1 MQLVTDFEGH
11 DIHPHMDGHS
21 MDIESKRGRY
31 NLCLVGTLED
41 YQQFKE
47 RKLSTQCFVSLTV

>member
-31 NLCLVGTLED
+31 NFCLIGIVPWKIINNSKRENSRHNVL
-41 YQQFKE
+41 FH
-47 RKLSTQCFVSLTV
+47 